1 MKFCYTFFAIALY
14 LTLSINIPAQQDVG
28 TQFFIKP
35 PGYENT
41 PGTATFTGPLAN
53 NDRTYQLLIHDSIL
67 TDIVGKEI
75 QAISWRLPTG
85 ASANWPAVETT
96 YPNFDIYM
104 GESVAPENRSLV
116 LADNRVGPQKLVR
129 ASNLVIPAGAY
140 TFGNTPNDWGPEI
153 LLDSLY
159 LYNGGHLLIE
169 IRHTSSGGTS
179 RSVDAIG
186 TSITGYGTA
195 FSAAW
200 QSSYIPT
207 TGLQGNFSVIRLTAD
222 DVVPVE
228 FTTFS
233 SSVSGNNV
241 TLQWETATETNNY
254 GFEIQRKLKG
264 FGYEVLGFISG
275 AGTTTELRTY
285 FFTDSKL
292 ANGEYFYRLKQMD
305 YDGAFAFS
313 DEIIVEVDAPAEFVL
328 GQNYPN
334 PFNPSTQIE
343 FSLAVDSK
351 VSLYVYNLLGEKV
364 ATLVNSNLATGV
376 HQITFNASNL
386 NSGVYFYKLEAIGNG
401 FDFVEVK
408 KMILT
413 K

>member
-1 MKFCYTFFAIALY
+1 MKICYTFFVIALY
-14 LTLSINIPAQQDVG
+14 LILSSNISAQQDVG

-85 ASANWPAVETT
+85 ASANWPAAETT

-129 ASNLVIPAGAY
+129 ASNLVIPAGVY

-169 IRHTSSGGTS
+169 IRHTSSGGAS

-228 FTTFS
+228 LTSFKAVS
-233 SSVSGNNV
+233 SRSDVI
-241 TLQWETATETNNY
+241 LQWTTATELNNL
-254 GFEIQRKLKG
+254 GFEIQRKSQNSEYEAVG
-264 FGYEVLGFISG
+264 FLSG
-275 AGTTTELRTY
+275 AGTTTESRTY

-292 ANGEYFYRLKQMD
+292 ANGVYYYRLKQMD
-305 YDGAFAFS
+305 YDGAFTFS
-313 DEIIVEVDAPAEFVL
+313 DEIVIEVDAPTEFAL
-328 GQNYPN
+328 DQNYPN
-334 PFNPSTQIE
+334 PFNPSTNIN
-343 FSLAVDSK
+343 FSLADAAVVK
-351 VSLYVYNLLGEKV
+351 MAVYNLLGQQV
-364 ATLVNSNLATGV
+364 AVILDEFREAGLHSV
-376 HQITFNASNL
+376 TFNASDL
-386 NSGVYFYKLEAIGNG
+386 PSGTYFYTIETPQFKQT
-401 FDFVEVK
+401 K
-408 KMILT
+408 KMLLT